1 MTYARYFIGLPRRPE
16 IRHDNGFLD
25 AFPPRPP
32 TSADRRSFAAWGAIL
47 EAAEAA
53 QGVPGVPKN
62 DIPDALAAYRHF
74 RNGRGAARTFSYE
87 RYVANDVSGRTTL
100 QSAIVEAM
108 TAAYGLHRRE
118 VPVGN
123 GSFKFT
129 GSAIPCELGSTAF
142 PYPKTENWA
151 KAIGAHVI
159 WISGDAEVKR
169 DMPDGVPNFVLTFV
183 LHAEDRYNFNLEAAD
198 IATGIPDSANGVF
211 EVTGLAKQYMNYAT
225 LTRRIDWWGAPTTNF
240 EVSMTPWLRQR
251 QPRDNRR
258 LRNRL

>member
-1 MTYARYFIGLPRRPE
+1 MTYARYFVGLPRRPE

-25 AFPPRPP
+25 VFPRRRPTP
-32 TSADRRSFAAWGAIL
+32 ADRRRFAAWGGVL
-47 EAAEAA
+47 EAAEGA
-53 QGVPGVPKN
+53 QGVPGMPKN

-87 RYVANDVSGRTTL
+87 RYVANDASGRTTL
-100 QSAIVEAM
+100 RSAILEAM
-108 TAAYGLHRRE
+108 GAAYDLHRGQ

-129 GSAIPCELGSTAF
+129 GSAIACSNSSTTF
-142 PYPKTENWA
+142 PYPATENWA
-151 KAIGAHVI
+151 KAIGAHSI
-159 WISGDAEVKR
+159 WISGDVVVTR
-169 DMPDGVPNFVLTFV
+169 DLPDGIPNFTLTFV
-183 LHAEDRYNFNLEAAD
+183 IHAEDRYNFNPEAAD

-211 EVTGLAKQYMNYAT
+211 EVTGLAKQYMNHAT
-225 LTRRIDWWGAPTTNF
+225 LTRRIEWWGAPTTTF